1 MRYGAL
7 LESLRGISW
16 PARVPARGIA
26 SGTHVSRLRGATAEF
41 TEYRAYRQG
50 DDPRRLD
57 WKLLARADRAF
68 VRITHERATHPT
80 LLVLDASASM
90 LGPEG
95 SRKWDRARELVVGL
109 AALALG
115 ASDPAGVLVTG
126 APRAARP
133 MRARAGT
140 VADIARAIDDVAPTG
155 DAPMTP
161 VLKGLRHVSRLV
173 LVTDLLGDETAL
185 RRLAGELV
193 VRGADV
199 TVAQVIARGEL
210 EPPATAVLARDPEAP
225 DRRGTLSAE
234 TRLEY
239 VEAFAAW
246 RRETA
251 RGWRAIGARIA
262 EVVDDEP
269 IERAIRRVVAP
280 TPPGSAP

>member
-1 MRYGAL
+1 MQYGAL

-80 LLVLDASASM
+80 LLVLDGSASM
-90 LGPEG
+90 LGPDG

-109 AALALG
+109 AAVALG
-115 ASDPAGVLVTG
+115 TSDPAGVLVAGT
-126 APRAARP
+126 PRAARP
-133 MRARAGT
+133 LRARAGT
-140 VADIARAIDDVAPTG
+140 VADIARAIDDLTPTG
-155 DAPMTP
+155 APQIAP
-161 VLKGLRHVSRLV
+161 LLKGIRTVSRLV
-173 LVTDLLGDETAL
+173 LVTDLLGDEPAL
-185 RRLAGELV
+185 RQIAGELV

-199 TVAQVIARGEL
+199 TVAHVIARGEL
-210 EPPATAVLARDPEAP
+210 EPPPDAVLAVDPESP
-225 DRRGTLSAE
+225 EQRGTLSRE
-234 TRLEY
+234 TRVEY
-239 VEAFAAW
+239 VRAFETW

-251 RGWRAIGARIA
+251 RAWRAIGARLV

-269 IERAIRRVVAP
+269 IERAIRRVVALA
-280 TPPGSAP
+280 TPGGAS